1 MCGRGDINYSQGM
14 GKGGT
19 KKMEGKASE
28 LEKRSLTVKKV
39 CNFFFYIRV

>member
-28 LEKRSLTVKKV
+28 LEKNGV
-39 CNFFFYIRV
+39 